1 MDKRIAGLLG
11 AAAALAT
18 VGGANA
24 ATETQG
30 NPQNPAT
37 NYRELLD
44 PVPNATAALK
54 ADDARREAEARNV
67 KTAQISVQVGHHHH
81 HHGVRIRVG
90 HHHHHRYY
98 RHHHHHHHHHHSNY
112 GR

>member
-24 ATETQG
+24 ATEAQG
-30 NPQNPAT
+30 TSQNPAT
-37 NYRELLD
+37 AYRELLN

-54 ADDARREAEARNV
+54 ADDARRDAEARNV
-67 KTAQISVQVGHHHH
+67 KTAQVSVQFGHHHHH

-90 HHHHHRYY
+90 HHHHHHF
-98 RHHHHHHHHHHSNY
+98 RHHHHHHHHGGY
-112 GR
+112 YR